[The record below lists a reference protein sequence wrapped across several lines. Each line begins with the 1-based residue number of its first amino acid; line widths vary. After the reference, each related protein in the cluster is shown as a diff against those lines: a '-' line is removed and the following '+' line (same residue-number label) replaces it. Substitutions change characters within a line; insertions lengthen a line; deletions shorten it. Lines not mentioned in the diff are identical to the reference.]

1 MSSTA
6 ETLSKFTA
14 SWERRAQVKRSGVL
28 DIGFEPD
35 LPDFLPE
42 LLPGTMRSAFLETSA
57 PDQSRLLT
65 YWWLAYNQKAID
77 IEHHVLMPACL
88 RLLELANEA
97 GNVVAA
103 DAVSQAMVDEAY
115 HILLVRQANQRTLA
129 ERRLPAPGFPLCR
142 TVERMREHQ
151 ARFPAKWQRD
161 LTVIGAAVVTEV
173 FIKGYLGQL
182 SQAEGV
188 QPLSVLTTR
197 AHLADEAVHASIF
210 VILAEQLY
218 RRLAS
223 HEREFLAEVL
233 IRAMSW
239 FPDPELPTLEVA
251 IRTAA
256 LPGSEA
262 LVRGCR
268 LDKRPDIDYRELA
281 TFLGRVGVEDI
292 DRHVARVHALETSL
306 LV

>member
-1 MSSTA
+1 VSSAA
-6 ETLSKFTA
+6 ETLLKFTA

-28 DIGFEPD
+28 EIDFEPD

-42 LLPGTMRSAFLETSA
+42 LLPGAVLPAVLDTSA
-57 PDQSRLLT
+57 RGQSRLLT
-65 YWWLAYNQKAID
+65 YGWLAFNQKAID
-77 IEHHVLMPACL
+77 IEHNVLMPACL
-88 RLLELANEA
+88 RLLELASEA
-97 GNVVAA
+97 GDVVAA
-103 DAVSQAMVDEAY
+103 DAVSQALVDEAY

-129 ERRLPAPGFPLCR
+129 ERRLPAPSFPLCR

-151 ARFPAKWQRD
+151 ARFPARWQRD
-161 LTVIGAAVVTEV
+161 LTAIGAAIVTEV

-188 QPLSVLTTR
+188 QPLSVLVTR

-210 VILAEQLY
+210 VMLAEQLY
-218 RRLAS
+218 RRLDPQQ
-223 HEREFLAEVL
+223 REFLAEVL

-256 LPGSEA
+256 LPGSDE
-262 LVRGCR
+262 LLRRCR
-268 LDKRPDIDYRELA
+268 MDTRPDIDYRELTA
-281 TFLGRVGVEDI
+281 FLGRVGVEDV
-292 DRHVARVHALETSL
+292 DRHIARVHALETG
-306 LV
+306 VPA